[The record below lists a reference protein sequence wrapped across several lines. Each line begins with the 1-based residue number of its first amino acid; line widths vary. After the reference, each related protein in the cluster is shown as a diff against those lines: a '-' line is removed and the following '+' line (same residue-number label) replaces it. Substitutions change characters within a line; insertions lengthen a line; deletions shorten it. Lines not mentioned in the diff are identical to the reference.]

1 MRAGD
6 ARQLERTRDVR
17 RNWMRFAMIAAGA
30 VALLAAGCADTDET
44 ADPTPVQTWK
54 ITPAST
60 GQPPAE
66 TPTPAATEAPA
77 ATEVP
82 AATEAPG
89 TPSADGTVL
98 QVVAVSNTFD
108 VEELTAPAGTITI
121 EFDNQDSGVVHNIHF
136 FEGEDASGED
146 VAATELEIGP
156 VEQTL
161 TMELEPG
168 TYFYQCDAH
177 PTTMKG
183 ILTVT

>member
-1 MRAGD
+1 M
-6 ARQLERTRDVR
+6 R
-17 RNWMRFAMIAAGA
+17 RNWMRFAMIAAAAG
-30 VALLAAGCADTDET
+30 ALLAAGCADTDET
-44 ADPTPVQTWK
+44 DDPTPVQTWK

-60 GQPPAE
+60 GQPPPG
-66 TPTPAATEAPA
+66 TPT
-77 ATEVP
+77 P

-98 QVVAVSNTFD
+98 NVVGVSNTFD

-121 EFDNQDSGVVHNIHF
+121 QFDNEDAAVIHNIHF
-136 FEGEDASGED
+136 FAGDDASGED
-146 VAATELEIGP
+146 IAATELAPGP